1 MCLSL
6 CPAPSLSLLRRALK
20 KRTWSL
26 PEKEDAVPACAE
38 LPSRNIAQAVL
49 QEREHRT
56 ARRTRD
62 TQPFGVQEEGL
73 LEEGR
78 LEWILQGWVRCA
90 SRWREAARHQAI
102 ETARAKAR
110 EAGNKCGCE
119 KGKKKSS
126 FGEARSVRRGT
137 TRGQVKG
144 RECLSLILQLV
155 LGATMCQVL
164 CQGYGWEPQ
173 RPRPCPTGSYDPT
186 G

>member
-1 MCLSL
+1 METVERTFSLTQCPFMCLSL

-90 SRWREAARHQAI
+90 SRWREAARHQAV
-102 ETARAKAR
+102 ETARAKAWR
-110 EAGNKCGCE
+110 LGTSA
-119 KGKKKSS
+119 
-126 FGEARSVRRGT
+126 AVRRERRKAASAKHVVCEGER
-137 TRGQVKG
+137 RGAK
-144 RECLSLILQLV
+144 
-155 LGATMCQVL
+155 
-164 CQGYGWEPQ
+164 
-173 RPRPCPTGSYDPT
+173 
-186 G
+186 